1 MTVPRRRPRRFRLG
15 AILLAGSAAIL
26 VVPGCTS
33 PEDEF
38 CGRLRD
44 EYRLDRLVT
53 AIERRD
59 QKRITEGLETLRE
72 LQDIAPAEIH
82 DDFRA
87 VVDAVSGA
95 VRAVT
100 KARGADGEE
109 VPVDLTL
116 LGQQLASIEE
126 PAQHVAIF
134 ADRSCGLDLN
144 P

>member
-1 MTVPRRRPRRFRLG
+1 LHG
-15 AILLAGSAAIL
+15 AVSALLLLTGVAA
-26 VVPGCTS
+26 GCTS

-44 EYRLDRLVT
+44 EYRLDDLVT
-53 AIERRD
+53 AIEQRDERRTTD
-59 QKRITEGLETLRE
+59 GLRRLRE
-72 LQDIAPAEIH
+72 LQDVAPDEIH

-87 VVDAVSGA
+87 VVDAVSDA

-116 LGQQLASIEE
+116 LGQQLAEIRE
-126 PAQHVAIF
+126 PAQHVADF
-134 ADRSCGLDLN
+134 ADRSCGLKLN